1 MDDTQADLD
10 SAAAVLVDTLGIAEL
25 EAVSWLRAYACVT
38 GRDLATVA
46 GDVVADR
53 LRPSC

>member
-1 MDDTQADLD
+1 MEDPQTDLER
-10 SAAAVLVDTLGIAEL
+10 ATAVLVDALGIAEL

-38 GRDLATVA
+38 GRDLACVL
-46 GDVVADR
+46 GDVVSDR